1 MSDLLP
7 FPQQEPAPRRPGL
20 IVAGVL
26 GALLLLVAVAAAA
39 NWMLPIRAEVAPRTT
54 VGGIDVGG
62 MSRSEVREV
71 ISGPLAE
78 KVGATITLTAGDGRI
93 EVDPDEAGFAL
104 DAQATER
111 ALLATASDTLLGR
124 WLQTRDDT
132 RRDLD
137 PVLTVDEEK
146 ATEYLTERLAPLDR
160 EAKDATLTA
169 PVPRPVMTTQGS
181 TSWSP
186 RPVDVEVGEARTG
199 QEVDPARAFTA
210 VREAIDGLRTQAE
223 VEVRVTQ
230 PTLTS
235 DEARKVDQL
244 IGTFT
249 TAHPCCQPRVTN
261 IHRMAEIVDGTVLMP
276 GDEFSLN
283 EKAGRRTT
291 ENGFVRAPAIVEGEA
306 EDQVGG
312 GVSQFSTT
320 LYNAT
325 WFAGIDLITH
335 APHSQYFSRYPP
347 GREATL
353 DYDSIDQKFRNDT
366 DAPILLRTA
375 TTGRTVTVAL
385 YGHTGDRE
393 VVSTTGPRQPTAD
406 GGFSI
411 VVTRV
416 VRDGGEQV
424 STKQARA
431 TYRGAS

>member
-7 FPQQEPAPRRPGL
+7 FSQQEPAPRRPGL
-20 IVAGVL
+20 IVAWVL
-26 GALLLLVAVAAAA
+26 GVLLLLVAVAAAA

-62 MSRSEVREV
+62 MTRPEVREV

-78 KVGATITLTAGDGRI
+78 KVAATITLTAGDGQI
-93 EVDPDEAGFAL
+93 EVDPGEAGFVL
-104 DAQATER
+104 DARATER
-111 ALLATASDTLLGR
+111 ALLATAPDTLLGR
-124 WLQTRDDT
+124 WRQSRDDT
-132 RRDLD
+132 RRDLG
-137 PVLTVDEEK
+137 PVVTVDEEK
-146 ATEYLTERLAPLDR
+146 ATAYLTERLAPLDR
-160 EAKDATLTA
+160 EAKDATLSA

-181 TSWSP
+181 ASWSP

-199 QEVDPARAFTA
+199 QEVDPARALTA
-210 VREAIDGLRTQAE
+210 VREAVNGLRTQAG
-223 VEVRVTQ
+223 VEVRVTR
-230 PTLTS
+230 PTLST
-235 DEARKVDQL
+235 DEAREVDQL

-283 EKAGRRTT
+283 QTAGRRTV
-291 ENGFVRAPAIVEGEA
+291 ERGFVPAPAIVEGES

-325 WFAGIDLITH
+325 WFAGIDLVTH

-366 DAPILLRTA
+366 DAPILVRTA
-375 TTGRTVTVAL
+375 TTGTTVTVAL
-385 YGHTGDRE
+385 YGHTGDRT
-393 VVSTTGPRQPTAD
+393 VVSTTGPRTPTAD

-424 STKQARA
+424 STKEARA
-431 TYRGAS
+431 VYRSTS

>member
-1 MSDLLP
+1 VSDVLP

-26 GALLLLVAVAAAA
+26 GVLVLLVAMAAAA

-62 MSRSEVREV
+62 LSRPEVREV
-71 ISGPLAE
+71 ISGPLTE
-78 KVGATITLTAGDGRI
+78 KVAATITLTAGDGRI
-93 EVDPDEAGFAL
+93 EVDPDEAGLTL

-111 ALLATASDTLLGR
+111 ALLATGPDTLLGR
-124 WLQTRDDT
+124 WRQSRDDT

-146 ATEYLTERLAPLDR
+146 ATTYLAERLAPLDR

-169 PVPRPVMTTQGS
+169 PAPRPVMTTQG
-181 TSWSP
+181 TASWSP
-186 RPVDVEVGEARTG
+186 RPADVEVGDARTG
-199 QEVDPARAFTA
+199 QEVDPAGALIA
-210 VREAIDGLRTQAE
+210 VREAVNDLRTQAE

-230 PTLTS
+230 PTLGS

-249 TAHPCCQPRVTN
+249 TTHPCCQPRVTN
-261 IHRMAEIVDGTVLMP
+261 IQRMAEIVDGTVLMP

-283 EKAGRRTT
+283 RTTGRRTT
-291 ENGFVRAPAIVEGEA
+291 ESGFVPAPALVEGES

-366 DAPILLRTA
+366 DAPILIRTA
-375 TTGRTVTVAL
+375 TTGTTVTVAL

-393 VVSTTGPRQPTAD
+393 VVSTTGPRRPTSD

-416 VRDGGEQV
+416 VRDSGSNV
-424 STKQARA
+424 STKEARA
-431 TYRGAS
+431 TYRGPG